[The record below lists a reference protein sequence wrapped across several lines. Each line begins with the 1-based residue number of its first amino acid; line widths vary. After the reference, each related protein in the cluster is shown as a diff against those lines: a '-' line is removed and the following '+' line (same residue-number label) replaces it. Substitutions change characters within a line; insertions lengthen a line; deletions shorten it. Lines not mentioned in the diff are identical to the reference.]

1 MRANGNLPSLTGAA
15 CGWVLGLEPL
25 NSCIAHP
32 PGFPGLELAVPHDAA
47 AGIETL
53 VEHALGDTVAGI
65 EHSLLDLPT
74 PDSLN
79 VDTVFGPS
87 YSRLT
92 RTGLDDATA
101 KGIARWGGAV
111 FFISNHLAEARE
123 QMAWHADDRRAVER
137 RKAKDAIDTRLAS
150 RLAGR
155 WGGTEGAQLLRNQV
169 HDRANNAPKP
179 DRRSVNARLAVA
191 TLEGRLNY
199 LLLTGGVSSRSAI
212 GLAALLDARGWGEI
226 AALVASSGLMQ
237 LAIGRYRR
245 PKPIRRS
252 WPGLGSTVSPMKPF
266 VAS

>member
-1 MRANGNLPSLTGAA
+1 MVATMVEIGWRAGTDCADQRASASAP
-15 CGWVLGLEPL
+15 V

-32 PGFPGLELAVPHDAA
+32 PAFPGLELAVPHDAA

-65 EHSLLDLPT
+65 EHGLLDLPT

-79 VDTVFGPS
+79 AETVFGPS

-92 RTGLDDATA
+92 KTGLDDATA

-150 RLAGR
+150 RLAGQ
-155 WGGTEGAQLLRNQV
+155 WGGTEGAQ
-169 HDRANNAPKP
+169 AAPQCKSMP
-179 DRRSVNARLAVA
+179 GAPNRRSPTVA
-191 TLEGRLNY
+191 PSTP
-199 LLLTGGVSSRSAI
+199 
-212 GLAALLDARGWGEI
+212 GW
-226 AALVASSGLMQ
+226 
-237 LAIGRYRR
+237 RW
-245 PKPIRRS
+245 RRS
-252 WPGLGSTVSPMKPF
+252 KGG
-266 VAS
+266 